1 MKYWAFQ
8 KERLYTLNVY
18 NVVNILIMKYLNIFY
33 FLYFIQSEPSV
44 RFKPFF
50 LLFLSFCW
58 SAYIHSRNQA
68 CVLIYSFNKQSVQ
81 ENLGSN
87 NFQYFATSPL
97 LLLSIRRWPANM
109 TNCTVSHCS
118 ENFRRS
124 KQQYIS
130 KEWVAVQFFFQD
142 PVPEAISRGS
152 PALLSDSHKLPVES

>member
-1 MKYWAFQ
+1 MSVSKRTPVHVECTMLQIYEYQEPKY
-8 KERLYTLNVY
+8 
-18 NVVNILIMKYLNIFY
+18 IFY
-33 FLYFIQSEPSV
+33 IS
-44 RFKPFF
+44 FKMDPCFKFF
-50 LLFLSFCW
+50 LFFLSFSW
-58 SAYIHSRNQA
+58 RHIQEAKHVN
-68 CVLIYSFNKQSVQ
+68 LFLNNKQGVK

-87 NFQYFATSPL
+87 NFEYFATSPW